1 MRCIRLHFVHAL
13 NIILILA
20 APVPG
25 IKCLLVV
32 DSGSGAIACVCVC
45 ALQSQPHPYGR
56 VALNAMSHTLANF
69 LFPLRVCADGLQ
81 CWPIGSGLKRASSRQ
96 PYRRLNAVDRP
107 MNG

>member
-1 MRCIRLHFVHAL
+1 MHAL